1 MRNTGRTVLMILG
14 PVCLVGLLATD
25 LGARARWPH
34 GQAPAP
40 GRAFGRA
47 KAMTAADLIESLAL
61 SDPQIS
67 PDGQQVAF
75 VVRRGRIAPNDG
87 VANLWVAPLGGGPAR
102 RLTTT
107 DKADWGARWSSDGR
121 HLYFVSTRKG
131 ASALWRLPVH
141 GGEAEHLGGA
151 ALGVGGPLVLARQ
164 GDRILFAGSAYPR
177 CADDACNARE
187 SKARE
192 RSKVKAELFTG
203 LLYRHWNAWRHGQ
216 VNHVFALEL
225 RGRRVRDLTP
235 GPEDAPPIALGGA
248 VDYALSPDGR
258 ELCFVK
264 NTDRQVATSTNND
277 LFVMPAAGGRPTRI
291 TKSAAN
297 DNSPAYS
304 PDGRHIAYLAM
315 KVPRYE
321 ADRLRLVLYDRRA
334 KTHRVLTEAFDRS
347 LHELVWAPDG
357 KTLYFTAD
365 DRGYVPIFAVPAAG
379 GAVKRLVERVFAESL
394 RVTPDGKTLVF
405 VSHATHAP
413 PEIWRASVAGGAATR
428 VTNLQKGFEARV
440 TMRPAEHLWFQ
451 GAAGKQVHAVVVKPP
466 DFQPGQRYPMVV
478 MIHGGPQGMSGDS
491 WHPRWNAQLFAAP
504 GYVLLMPNFHGSQ
517 GYGQGFCDAIGG
529 DWGGKPYEDVMKSVE
544 AAVKK
549 FPFIDGQRVCA
560 VGASYG
566 GYLVNW
572 VGTQT
577 TRFRCLIS
585 HAGVY
590 DIRSKYGTT
599 EELWFP
605 EREFQGTPW
614 SNPEMYRKWSPST
627 HVERWKT
634 PTLVIHGQ
642 HDYRVTVGQGMQLF
656 TALQRLG
663 VPSQFL
669 YFPDEDHFVK
679 KPLNRLLWWQTM
691 HDFLAKHLKGGR

>member
-1 MRNTGRTVLMILG
+1 MRLIRRALLPLLG
-14 PVCLVGLLATD
+14 SLALAGLLATD

-34 GQAPAP
+34 SRAPAP
-40 GRAFGRA
+40 RPA
-47 KAMTAADLIESLAL
+47 KAMTAADLIESLGL

-67 PDGQQVAF
+67 PDGRLVAF
-75 VVRRGRIAPNDG
+75 VVRRGRLAQNDG
-87 VANLWVAPLGGGPAR
+87 VANLWVAPLAGGPAR

-107 DKADWGARWSSDGR
+107 EKSDWGPRWSRDGR

-131 ASALWRLPVH
+131 APAVWRLPVQ
-141 GGEAEHLGGA
+141 GGEAEPVGSA
-151 ALGVGGPLVLARQ
+151 ALGVGGPLVLSPQ
-164 GDRILFAGSAYPR
+164 GDRILFAGSAYPK
-177 CADDACNARE
+177 CPDDACNGRE

-225 RGRRVRDLTP
+225 RGRKVRDLTP
-235 GPEDAPPIALGGA
+235 GPEDAPPIALGGSP
-248 VDYALSPDGR
+248 DYAVSPDGR
-258 ELCFVK
+258 EIAFVK

-277 LFVMPAAGGRPTRI
+277 LFVMPAAGGRPVRLTQN
-291 TKSAAN
+291 AAN
-297 DNSPAYS
+297 DHSPAYS
-304 PDGRHIAYLAM
+304 PDGRFIAYLAM

-321 ADRLRLVLYDRRA
+321 ADRLRLVLYDRQA
-334 KTHRVLTEAFDRS
+334 KTHRVLTETFDRS
-347 LHELVWAPDG
+347 IHEFVWAPDG
-357 KTLYFTAD
+357 KALYFTAD
-365 DRGYVPIFAVPAAG
+365 DRGYVPVFAVPTAG
-379 GAVKRLVERVFAESL
+379 GEVRRVVERVFAEGL
-394 RVTPDGKTLVF
+394 RVTPDGQTLVF
-405 VSHATHAP
+405 VSHATHAL
-413 PEIWRASVAGGAATR
+413 PEIWRAPTAGGATTR
-428 VTNLQKGFEARV
+428 VTTLQKRFEERV
-440 TMRPAEHLWFQ
+440 SMRPVEHLWFE
-451 GAAGKQVHAVVVKPP
+451 GAAGKPIHALVVKPP
-466 DFQPGQRYPMVV
+466 DFRPGQRYPLVV

-517 GYGQGFCDAIGG
+517 GYGQAFCDAIGG
-529 DWGGKPYEDVMKSVE
+529 DWGGKPYEDVMRSVE

-549 FPFIDGQRVCA
+549 LPYVDGGRVCA

-572 VGTQT
+572 IGTQT
-577 TRFRCLIS
+577 TRFRCLIT

-590 DIRSKYGTT
+590 DLRSKYGTT

-614 SNPEMYRKWSPST
+614 TNPGMYAKWSPSMQ
-627 HVERWKT
+627 VQRWKT

-656 TALQRLG
+656 TALQRQG

-679 KPLNRLLWWQTM
+679 KPQNRLFWWKTM
-691 HDFLAKHLKGGR
+691 HDWLAKHLKGGR